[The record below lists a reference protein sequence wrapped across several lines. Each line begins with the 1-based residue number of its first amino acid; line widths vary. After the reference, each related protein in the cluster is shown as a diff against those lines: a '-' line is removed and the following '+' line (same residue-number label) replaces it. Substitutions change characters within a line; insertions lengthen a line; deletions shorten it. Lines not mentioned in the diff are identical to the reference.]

1 MRMFSRSV
9 LMAAAVLGFGSVAAS
24 AQQLHS
30 SDFQCYVGGSGG
42 FLSSATPTQARKSD
56 PLVGFNMLVTA
67 RRTGLLLS
75 VEQAFTDDAASGY
88 AYSVIDT
95 SGAAVGTAT
104 ATVTFDFIRKY
115 SAMLMAFPVRG
126 PIAPYL
132 GVGGGIIHTG
142 GHKTTSGSTVD
153 QLTTEIGSSAF
164 ASAMAGVEIR
174 LSRFSV
180 FGQYQI
186 TTAPSNQLE
195 AINNGNGQVVYSG
208 KLLRGPT
215 HTFSA
220 GLRVSLGSA
229 REGIDGDR

>member
-9 LMAAAVLGFGSVAAS
+9 LMAAAALGFGSAAAS

-30 SDFQCYVGGSGG
+30 SDFQWYVGGSGG
-42 FLSSATPTQARKSD
+42 FLSYATPTQARKSD
-56 PLVGFNMLVTA
+56 PMVGFNMLVTA

-75 VEQAFTDDAASGY
+75 VEQAFTDDAPSGY
-88 AYSVIDT
+88 GYSVIDT
-95 SGAAVGTAT
+95 SGAAVGGTAN
-104 ATVTFDFIRKY
+104 VTFNFIRKY

-132 GVGGGIIHTG
+132 GIGGGIIHTG
-142 GHKTTSGSTVD
+142 GHHTTSGSTSD
-153 QLTTEIGSSAF
+153 QLTSEIGSSGF
-164 ASAMAGVEIR
+164 GSALAGVEIR
-174 LSRFSV
+174 LSRLSL

-186 TTAPSNQLE
+186 TTAPSTQVE
-195 AINNGNGQVVYSG
+195 AISNGSGQIIYSG